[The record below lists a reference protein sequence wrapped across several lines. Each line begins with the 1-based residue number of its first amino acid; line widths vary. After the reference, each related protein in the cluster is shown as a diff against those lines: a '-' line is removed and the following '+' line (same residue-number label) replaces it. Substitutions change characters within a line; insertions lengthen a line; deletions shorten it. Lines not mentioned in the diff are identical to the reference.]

1 MTGEEKQRGER
12 TTTVAVGSLAKERRR
27 EVELSERLRNLK
39 IDPQKVF

>member
-27 EVELSERLRNLK
+27 GGGIVGRTKKFEN
-39 IDPQKVF
+39 

>member
-1 MTGEEKQRGER
+1 MERERLQLQLDRWPKRG
-12 TTTVAVGSLAKERRR
+12 GG